1 MSAERRPLTFRF
13 WYRCSDSLLA
23 LVEPSFGIAFVKI
36 KKKKRKERTGNR
48 EIKLQK
54 ELSLFFLL
62 FGICIL
68 LGFKKEFFF
77 GGKTCWHSRKS
88 PINIHIPESHQS
100 HLLLPKFSSAGKK
113 QKQNKTVLWFRSDQ
127 DFLQQEEKFLLNGS
141 QSGKSNQKR
150 LDTLIAPNHTTGL
163 ENEV

>member
-36 KKKKRKERTGNR
+36 KKKRKERTGNR

-100 HLLLPKFSSAGKK
+100 HLLILKFSSAGKNK
-113 QKQNKTVLWFRSDQ
+113 NKTKQFFGFARIRIFSSRKKNVSSTEASR
-127 DFLQQEEKFLLNGS
+127 GS
-141 QSGKSNQKR
+141 QIRN
-150 LDTLIAPNHTTGL
+150 DWTL
-163 ENEV
+163 